1 MTQFM
6 TEKTEVLNQIK
17 DTLYDRDWISS
28 REVERVKEST
38 ELSRVFA
45 LDFSGQG
52 LLDTI
57 ESLEHL
63 YGISLDDGE
72 IKKMKK
78 VGDLVDAVMELL
90 EIND

>member
-1 MTQFM
+1 M
-6 TEKTEVLNQIK
+6 TEKTEILDQIK

-28 REVERVKEST
+28 KEIERVKENT

-63 YGISLDDGE
+63 YNITLNDDAV
-72 IKKMKK
+72 KKMTK
-78 VGDLVDAVMELL
+78 VGDLVNAVMQLI